1 MLIHLTKKD
10 NFDELIKEGDT
21 IVDFFATWCGPCK
34 MLAPEL
40 EELASEHPEIKVIKV
55 DVDEFNELAGRFG
68 IRAVPTL
75 IVFNNGV
82 ATKQSTGYMDK
93 NAVLGLVK

>member
-1 MLIHLTKKD
+1 MLLHLTKKD
-10 NFDELIKEGDT
+10 NFDELIKEGNT

-40 EELASEHPEIKVIKV
+40 EELANEHPEIKVIKV

-68 IRAVPTL
+68 IRAVPTI
-75 IVFNNGV
+75 IVFKNGV
-82 ATKQSTGYMDK
+82 ATNQSMGYMDK
-93 NAVLGLVK
+93 TAVLRLIK

>member
-82 ATKQSTGYMDK
+82 ATKQSMGYMDK